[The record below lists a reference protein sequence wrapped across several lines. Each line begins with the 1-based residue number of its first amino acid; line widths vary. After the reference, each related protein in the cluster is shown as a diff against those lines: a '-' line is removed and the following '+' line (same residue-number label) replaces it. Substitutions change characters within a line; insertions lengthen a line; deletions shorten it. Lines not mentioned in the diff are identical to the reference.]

1 MDPYLTMKP
10 GDNKGDLT
18 KIWFN
23 FVLSSIGIVFKP
35 KKYCS
40 QIAETNKTINY
51 ILDKKYLLRLR
62 MNMLNLKFIDQI
74 KITIYLTL
82 SIIKI

>member
-23 FVLSSIGIVFKP
+23 FVLSSIAIVFKP
-35 KKYCS
+35 TNYCP
-40 QIAETNKTINY
+40 QIAQTIKTINY
-51 ILDKKYLLRLR
+51 YLDKNYLLRLR